1 MTDNNTSSETP
12 TRKEKPEKWAGPSFA
27 VWTYN
32 QRWKEQGR
40 AGLFIAGYYK
50 NLVDWE
56 RHDHHSSFSLLEESG
71 ELSNFALS
79 EIEHSDYTLI
89 EKDEDNEYDK
99 TSKLLRNILFLN
111 QTTVKEAYDFG
122 IEGRDPSMLVTDRTV
137 EAILSK
143 IPVFDSISPSD
154 NRLPKL
160 PEPLEGYELL
170 DLAATD
176 FSNKSDA
183 DTAISFCRR
192 RCRLLI
198 GPKVTLCVWES
209 PIPEDTVNWEPSLQ
223 RWPNH
228 GIPAFNYQIKIEKGP
243 LSKFHRLR
251 LPFSDIPEG
260 LEDDHQFRKIAQY
273 IVPMAIIERIVI
285 NEDLGLRFAF
295 KTNLELLQNSM
306 FKMLGKPNKS
316 AFKDIEERYNL
327 LYKYLGMAR
336 ENNTRLQRRLAVSR
350 LKPYLEEKSSYFTY
364 ERSLRE
370 IIENIDKQ
378 ISKEY
383 GNLLKLAKFIMIL
396 KNKLRSSGT
405 ED

>member
-209 PIPEDTVNWEPSLQ
+209 PIPEDTVNKLW
-223 RWPNH
+223 
-228 GIPAFNYQIKIEKGP
+228 
-243 LSKFHRLR
+243 LSGANCYAKVKNILLTQTDSRNRDFEAMFH
-251 LPFSDIPEG
+251 
-260 LEDDHQFRKIAQY
+260 
-273 IVPMAIIERIVI
+273 
-285 NEDLGLRFAF
+285 
-295 KTNLELLQNSM
+295 
-306 FKMLGKPNKS
+306 
-316 AFKDIEERYNL
+316 
-327 LYKYLGMAR
+327 
-336 ENNTRLQRRLAVSR
+336 
-350 LKPYLEEKSSYFTY
+350 
-364 ERSLRE
+364 
-370 IIENIDKQ
+370 ENI
-378 ISKEY
+378 S
-383 GNLLKLAKFIMIL
+383 L
-396 KNKLRSSGT
+396 SSGVWQ
-405 ED
+405 DYYIFSLIGYNSKYSI